1 MKRFLDLIDK
11 VTMVLAYT
19 SGVLIVVMM
28 ASMVYDVVMRHIL
41 NRPTIWA
48 DELSCFLLV
57 GVSFLGAAYALKTD
71 SHVRIETFVAFLPR
85 RAKNFMET
93 VTDVLS
99 VAFLFIFAWQGGRL
113 VYESFVYTRI
123 APTLLRTPLYLPQ
136 SFLAVGLIWFWVQML
151 AHTVKRFVARQE
163 KGGGSNALRQAR

>member
-1 MKRFLDLIDK
+1 MKRILDVIDK

-19 SGVLIVVMM
+19 SGALVIVMM
-28 ASMVYDVVMRHIL
+28 LSMVYDVVMRHIF

-71 SHVRIETFVAFLPR
+71 SHVRIETFVGLLPPR
-85 RAKNFMET
+85 VKNFVET

-113 VYESFVYTRI
+113 VFESFVYTRI

-136 SFLAVGLIWFWVQML
+136 AFLAAGLSWFFVQML
-151 AHTVKRFVARQE
+151 AHTLKRFVTRQA
-163 KGGGSNALRQAR
+163 KGGRE